1 MTNEIVTLTG
11 AHPSDIATFKK
22 ELQDAFAVAVVDE
35 FGALPDGPIPS
46 DHDLD
51 AAITA
56 PGAVVLRILSD
67 GRKVGGAVVTL
78 DKATNHNSLDLFFIK
93 VGEHGRG
100 LGLKAWLAIER
111 RYPETVRWQTH
122 TPYFEKRNIHFYVN
136 KCGFKIIEFFNR
148 HHSDPHQPGGPDD
161 LPGDGE
167 AFQFEKVMRS
177 PSGCFDPA

>member
-1 MTNEIVTLTG
+1 MTSELVTLTE
-11 AHPSDIATFKK
+11 AHPSDFATFKK

-35 FGALPDGPIPS
+35 FGTLPDGPIPS
-46 DHDLD
+46 DQVLD
-51 AAITA
+51 AAFTA

-78 DKATNHNSLDLFFIK
+78 DMNTNHNSLDLFFIK
-93 VGEHGRG
+93 VGEHSRG

-111 RYPETVRWQTH
+111 RYPQTVTWQTH

-148 HHSDPHQPGGPDD
+148 YHSDPHHSGEPDD

-177 PSGCFDPA
+177 P

>member
-1 MTNEIVTLTG
+1 MASELVTLVTT
-11 AHPSDIATFKK
+11 HPSDLPTFKK

-46 DHDLD
+46 DKNLE
-51 AAITA
+51 AAIEA

-67 GRKVGGAVVTL
+67 GRKVGGAVLTL
-78 DKATNHNSLDLFFIK
+78 DMKTNHNSLDLFFIK

-100 LGLKAWLAIER
+100 LGHEAWLAIER
-111 RYPETVRWQTH
+111 RYPETVTWQTH

-148 HHSDPHQPGGPDD
+148 YHSDPHQPAGQDD
-161 LPGDGE
+161 LPGDGD
-167 AFQFEKVMRS
+167 AFQFEKIMK
-177 PSGCFDPA
+177 

>member
-1 MTNEIVTLTG
+1 MIEKVTITD

-22 ELQDAFAVAVVDE
+22 ELQDAFAVAVIDE

-46 DHDLD
+46 DRDLD

-67 GRKVGGAVVTL
+67 GRKVGGAVLTL
-78 DKATNHNSLDLFFIK
+78 DKDTNHNSLDLFFIK
-93 VGEHGRG
+93 VGEHGCG

-122 TPYFEKRNIHFYVN
+122 THT
-136 KCGFKIIEFFNR
+136 
-148 HHSDPHQPGGPDD
+148 S
-161 LPGDGE
+161 
-167 AFQFEKVMRS
+167 RS
-177 PSGCFDPA
+177 ETSTSTSTSAVLRS